1 MLASVYDVPLAERK
15 SRPVAELMT
24 IASDKVTDGAP
35 ADRFE
40 PPEELRKGR
49 TRIWDLNA
57 SLHCSIIGTCLS
69 AGELRRLLIRLKV
82 AGAETTGDHD
92 LHMLGVLLAARP
104 KEGAKLLQ
112 KTLDRRHDL
121 AINRFAKAKDAAAA
135 CALWEEAMARGEI
148 PGAYW
153 ALLTHPL
160 TTDQMVRHAFGDVH
174 MISHLVGATNRADI
188 RRLRQLEDD
197 NATLVDKLER
207 QQVQLH
213 DGFIERDKAIQHL
226 TALLERRI
234 AEERLSP
241 AGGQDDL
248 ADLVRDLERKLDEE
262 IARRQSVED
271 KLSHLS
277 EALAQSEAAQ
287 WHSERERNLL
297 REELASIEG
306 QVDAM
311 LRPDDDAE
319 LAMLDLA
326 GTTVLYVGGRA
337 KQVAQLRAL
346 VERLN
351 GHFLHHDGGLEQS
364 TTLLPGLISR
374 ADVAFFPVDCVSHDA
389 MSAVK
394 RMCDQAARPYVPLR
408 TSGLT
413 CLLSALTTLAQQRQP
428 EEFVA
433 ALQ

>member
-1 MLASVYDVPLAERK
+1 MLASVYDVPLAERT
-15 SRPVAELMT
+15 SRPVAELLT
-24 IASDKVTDGAP
+24 VASDKA
-35 ADRFE
+35 ADSTADPFE
-40 PPEELRKGR
+40 PLDDSRKGR

-69 AGELRRLLIRLKV
+69 APELRRLLIRLKV

-112 KTLDRRHDL
+112 KTLDRRHEL
-121 AINRFAKAKDAAAA
+121 AINRFAKAKDAAAV
-135 CALWEEAMARGEI
+135 CALWEQAMASGEI

-188 RRLRQLEDD
+188 RRLRQLEEE
-197 NATLVDKLER
+197 NAALADKLER
-207 QQVQLH
+207 QQAQLNE
-213 DGFIERDKAIQHL
+213 GFISRDKTIQQL
-226 TALLERRI
+226 TSLLEQRTAERRQD
-234 AEERLSP
+234 S
-241 AGGQDDL
+241 AGGADAL
-248 ADLVRDLERKLDEE
+248 AEIVRELERKRDEE
-262 IARRQSVED
+262 IARRQGVEE
-271 KLSHLS
+271 KLTELS
-277 EALAQSEAAQ
+277 DALAQSEAARTE
-287 WHSERERNLL
+287 SERERSLL

-311 LRPDDDAE
+311 LQPDEDPTP
-319 LAMLDLA
+319 MLDLS
-326 GTTVLYVGGRA
+326 GVTVLYVGGRA

-346 VERLN
+346 VERAN
-351 GHFLHHDGGLEQS
+351 GHLLHHDGGLEQS
-364 TTLLPGLISR
+364 TALLPGLVSR
-374 ADVAFFPVDCVSHDA
+374 ADVALFPVDCVSHDA
-389 MSAVK
+389 MNAVK
-394 RMCDQAARPYVPLR
+394 RICDQAARPYVPLR

-413 CLLSALTTLAQQRQP
+413 CLLSALTTLAQRRQP
-428 EEFVA
+428 LEFGA